1 MKQTIRRARQFKGSP
16 KIPGDKSIS
25 HRGLILG
32 ALASGR
38 SEVVDIL
45 EGGDVQST
53 ARCLRALGVTIT
65 KKDNVTLIDGIGATG
80 FSSPKEILDCG
91 NSGTT
96 MRVMMGVLS
105 GRNIEATLT
114 GDQSLVKRP
123 MKRVAAPLRLMGAKF
138 KLTNEDFAPLVVSG
152 TPIHAIDCDLKVAS
166 AQVKTAIIMAALTA
180 EGTTKI
186 TGEIGSRDHTER
198 LLPHF
203 GAKISVSDK
212 EISIP
217 GGQTLKANRV
227 VVPGDPSTAAFWVG
241 TASIIP
247 NSKIEMHNISLN
259 PTRTGFLEVLKR
271 MGAKIRTEITSEH
284 PEPVGSIYVETGTL
298 NGTEVT
304 KEEIPSL
311 IDEIPLLAVIATQ
324 AIGATIVH
332 GAEELRVK
340 ESDRLE
346 AVASNLRAMG
356 CVLEVYPDGFR
367 IEGAQ
372 KLTGTT
378 LPSFHDHR
386 IAMAFSV
393 AGLVSDGDTTIEDA
407 ECVSISYPGFYD
419 TLKELTNP

>member
-1 MKQTIRRARQFKGSP
+1 MRQTIRRVHKFVGSP

-32 ALASGR
+32 ALAHGR
-38 SEVVDIL
+38 SEVIDIL

-53 ARCLRALGVTIT
+53 AHCLRLMGVSIT
-65 KKDNVTLIDGIGATG
+65 KKDNITIIDGIGKNG
-80 FSSPKEILDCG
+80 FSQPKEILDCG

-96 MRVMMGVLS
+96 MRVLMGVLA
-105 GRNIEATLT
+105 GRKIEATLS
-114 GDQSLVKRP
+114 GDQSLLKRP
-123 MKRVAAPLRLMGAKF
+123 MKRVSTPLNLMGAKF
-138 KLTNEDFAPLVVSG
+138 TLTQDNFAPLKVSG
-152 TPIHAIDCDLKVAS
+152 SQLHAIQYALPVAS
-166 AQVKTAIIMAALTA
+166 AQIKTAIMMAALTA
-180 EGTTKI
+180 EGTTKL

-203 GAKISVSDK
+203 GINLEVTSDH
-212 EISIP
+212 ISIE
-217 GGQTLKANRV
+217 GGQTMKANRV

-271 MGAKIRTEITSEH
+271 MGARIRTEITSHH
-284 PEPVGSIYVETGTL
+284 PEPVGSIYVETGSL
-298 NGTEVT
+298 IGTTVT
-304 KEEIPSL
+304 REEIPSL

-324 AIGATIVH
+324 AKGSTLVQ

-346 AVASNLRAMG
+346 AVATNLRAMG
-356 CVLEVYPDGFR
+356 CEIEVFPDGFK
-367 IEGAQ
+367 IEGTQ
-372 KLTGTT
+372 KLTGSVLQT
-378 LPSFHDHR
+378 FHDHR

-393 AGLVSDGDTTIEDA
+393 AGLVADGTTTIENA
-407 ECVSISYPGFYD
+407 ECASISYPGFYE
-419 TLKELTNP
+419 TLSELTAT

>member
-1 MKQTIRRARQFKGSP
+1 MKQTIRRVQQFKGSP

-32 ALASGR
+32 ALAKGR

-53 ARCLRALGVTIT
+53 ARCLRQLGVTIT
-65 KKDNVTLIDGIGATG
+65 KKDNRTFIDGIGGTG
-80 FSSPKEILDCG
+80 FTQPTEILDCG

-96 MRVMMGVLS
+96 MRVMMGVLA
-105 GRNIEATLT
+105 GRNINATLT
-114 GDQSLVKRP
+114 GDHSLVKRP
-123 MKRVAAPLRLMGAKF
+123 MKRVSEPLKLMGAKF
-138 KLTNEDFAPLVVSG
+138 KLTNENFAPLEVTG
-152 TPIHAIDCDLKVAS
+152 TRIHGIEYDLKIAS
-166 AQVKTAIIMAALTA
+166 AQIKTAIIMAGISA

-186 TGEIGSRDHTER
+186 VGEIGSRDHTER

-203 GAKISVSDK
+203 GVKIEVTDK
-212 EISIP
+212 HIAIV
-217 GGQTLKANRV
+217 GGQQMTANQV
-227 VVPGDPSTAAFWVG
+227 IVPGDPSTAAFWVG

-271 MGAKIRTEITSEH
+271 MGAKIRTEITSHH

-304 KEEIPSL
+304 KEEIPSM

-324 AIGATIVH
+324 AKGTTIVH

-356 CVLEVYPDGFR
+356 CEIDVYPDGFK
-367 IEGAQ
+367 IEGTQ
-372 KLTGTT
+372 KLKGAT

-393 AGLVSDGDTTIEDA
+393 AGLVADGDTAIEDA
-407 ECVSISYPGFYD
+407 DCVSISYPGFYD
-419 TLKELTNP
+419 TLKELTQT